1 MARKH
6 ARLLLKIWEDG
17 DFLALTSS
25 QQITYL
31 ALLSSRDLSW
41 CGVAPLIP
49 RRLAKI
55 SSDMTERKA
64 VANLDALRSARF
76 IVIDEDTAEVAVRSY
91 VRHDEFMG
99 QPNVVKAM
107 IKALEKV
114 HSDALRSVVVDELSR
129 YYLEEPDLNGWGTV
143 SSMAPELFGEL
154 QENGWGM
161 AS

>member
-1 MARKH
+1 MARRH
-6 ARLLLKIWEDG
+6 ARLLLKIWD
-17 DFLALTSS
+17 DDDWLALSSS

-41 CGVAPLIP
+41 CGVAPFIP

-55 SSDMTERKA
+55 SSDMAERKA
-64 VANLDALRSARF
+64 VANLATLAEARF
-76 IVIDEDTAEVAVRSY
+76 IVIDHDTAEVSVRSY

-107 IKALEKV
+107 VKALDKV
-114 HSDALRSVVVDELSR
+114 HSNVIRAVIVDELRR
-129 YYLEEPDLNGWGTV
+129 YLKEEPDLKGWGTV
-143 SSMAPELFGEL
+143 QATAPELFSEL
-154 QENGWGM
+154 QSSPLRR